1 MRSLNTYKELVLTV
15 HIAAVLGNHYWNE
28 LAGQGIRLGVAGGIV
43 GLGIPLQLEV
53 LEALEGIHSYNPQR
67 SYCINAEESLEL
79 TQKEA
84 GQVGAHNLIANSIEK
99 VQRYTG

>member
-1 MRSLNTYKELVLTV
+1 MLTV

-28 LAGQGIRLGVAGGIV
+28 LVGQGVAGGIV
-43 GLGIPLQLEV
+43 ALGILLQ

-67 SYCINAEESLEL
+67 SYCINSNEALKL

-84 GQVGAHNLIANSIEK
+84 GQVGPHNLSANSIEK
-99 VQRYTG
+99 V